1 MRQRDRIPARRACR
15 EGAAGKITDL
25 LAAIRGQ
32 GKPQGNDG
40 LAGECIRSLLGRDE
54 QSDAEYARQMAGA
67 ILIYEGLQELKG
79 LRKDLRAW
87 MKAQSKP
94 GKGK

>member
-1 MRQRDRIPARRACR
+1 
-15 EGAAGKITDL
+15 
-25 LAAIRGQ
+25 
-32 GKPQGNDG
+32 
-40 LAGECIRSLLGRDE
+40 
-54 QSDAEYARQMAGA
+54 MAGA